1 MIFRSDFESDDAE
14 NDESKGMKQG
24 AAVGNQAIITIVPD
38 VATHTQLSPKEN
50 SRSEPPEQ
58 GYWATVPFL
67 DRDTRKTKN
76 DQGLVT
82 GCGDTP
88 DTLKMQF
95 QDGSTWPVPRSAI
108 LRFSKRRREEAA
120 QSDGKSNNSHKPV
133 ASGQSRARAG
143 GSALAAGVER
153 INWRAKLR
161 QRCIVEVPN
170 PAYGSYG
177 KAPRYENG
185 DELSD
190 EDLQWWWWNKP
201 RSGEEGRGE
210 SRLDGDYCEV
220 CGEGAVDG
228 NLMVCEGP
236 TAQGA
241 SCGDGQM
248 RAFHPQCLPRPL
260 ARPPTGHW
268 MCELCRPASGQALS
282 GRASARVVCDEATDY
297 VCRLFGIASFDGA
310 PPVSRRPRFTKSD
323 LPKDYRL
330 GL

>member
-1 MIFRSDFESDDAE
+1 MIVPREDIVLFKARRCDKPDINLVTENNKSVDANSRAIRSRRYASHTTGNPRKLMDINGDIGHEDYSFEGQSAGDTEMIFRSDFESDDAE

-190 EDLQWWWWNKP
+190 EDLQW
-201 RSGEEGRGE
+201 
-210 SRLDGDYCEV
+210 
-220 CGEGAVDG
+220 
-228 NLMVCEGP
+228 
-236 TAQGA
+236 
-241 SCGDGQM
+241 
-248 RAFHPQCLPRPL
+248 
-260 ARPPTGHW
+260 
-268 MCELCRPASGQALS
+268 
-282 GRASARVVCDEATDY
+282 
-297 VCRLFGIASFDGA
+297 
-310 PPVSRRPRFTKSD
+310 
-323 LPKDYRL
+323 
-330 GL
+330 